1 MSHYDKFMT
10 VNINPKIMMISVF
23 VIFINMTLFIIQT
36 LFYFSSIFETNLIN
50 LLYSSSKYI
59 IEQNISKLR
68 IMEFSLLDL
77 ILYVFK
83 INGQHLILIGLCTI
97 CLFLIYNQ
105 KLFFNINKLIS
116 LSSLFFIILFGSL
129 YSLSM
134 LGLLSGG
141 ESLAGYRF
149 LSYSIILAP
158 IFAGIVLQKYS
169 TTRIKKFTIFILMNI
184 LVITSIFNL
193 FPSPLIYQANHV
205 MMRSDLSTAN
215 YMISYKNPNMVVNI
229 QSSNPMRLY
238 NGLLNYAQS
247 STLNLQRFYSLPDHF
262 GYDEYNSIQNSID
275 TDGYL
280 YTTQKDKLIHN
291 VIRNSIGG
299 YVYSDYKL
307 LHLDINVNKCYS
319 SEVENIYYLSV
330 NSIIN

>member
-1 MSHYDKFMT
+1 
-10 VNINPKIMMISVF
+10 
-23 VIFINMTLFIIQT
+23 
-36 LFYFSSIFETNLIN
+36 
-50 LLYSSSKYI
+50 
-59 IEQNISKLR
+59 
-68 IMEFSLLDL
+68 
-77 ILYVFK
+77 
-83 INGQHLILIGLCTI
+83 
-97 CLFLIYNQ
+97 
-105 KLFFNINKLIS
+105 
-116 LSSLFFIILFGSL
+116 
-129 YSLSM
+129 M